1 MLPVSRPSFLDGARL
16 GRRSDPKSTKRQ
28 DHGAHADVRVCALA
42 YMPTAR
48 TFKNRGMDVPYRSD
62 SLKLRVQLIAQF
74 DECVAGHAPMPLH
87 AQPLNHFR
95 KPNFLSITRGHFGTI
110 VLRKRNRSK
119 GCVMRHYRMSGPS
132 HAAPVCSI
140 NSILR
145 EERPSGRDSRHV
157 VQAKIRRAQ
166 PLTLIR

>member
-1 MLPVSRPSFLDGARL
+1 MSAVGADRTRSARSNDALAIEIKPVLLPVSRPSFLDGARL

-48 TFKNRGMDVPYRSD
+48 TFKNWGMDVPYRSD

-74 DECVAGHAPMPLH
+74 DECVVRHAAMPLH

-95 KPNFLSITRGHFGTI
+95 KPNSLRITRGHFGTI
-110 VLRKRNRSK
+110 VLRETRLSK
-119 GCVMRHYRMSGPS
+119 GCVMRHYRRLESNG
-132 HAAPVCSI
+132 
-140 NSILR
+140 
-145 EERPSGRDSRHV
+145 
-157 VQAKIRRAQ
+157 
-166 PLTLIR
+166 